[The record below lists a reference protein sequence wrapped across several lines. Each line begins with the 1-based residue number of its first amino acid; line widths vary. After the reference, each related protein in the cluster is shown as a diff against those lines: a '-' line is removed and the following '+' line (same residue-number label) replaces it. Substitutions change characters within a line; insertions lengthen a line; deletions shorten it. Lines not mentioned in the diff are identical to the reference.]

1 MGSWNNRIMVLN
13 GKYRIAE
20 VWYDSDGT
28 AVSWSDSEICTE
40 WDSLDELRI
49 DMRLMYQALDRPVVD
64 MADMGEVIG
73 EPPQV

>member
-49 DMRLMYQALDRPVVD
+49 DMRLMCQALDRPVVD
-64 MADMGEVIG
+64 MADMEEVIG

>member
-64 MADMGEVIG
+64 MADMEEVIG